1 MIKINKLRELIA
13 KTPLW
18 AYGVLGSAL
27 LMKIYIDKQWSYWE
41 RQGVRG
47 PKPTI
52 GKFGNGTDIMDIQRG
67 TMTPQQWV
75 EKYGKLSGAY
85 FGLLPTLIVSDVEIV
100 KEVTIKE
107 GFHSTKNFSFEWFVT
122 NRSSVLVGQSYNGET
137 QALFRDFVK
146 FSNFQKLL
154 RSSCKEYKMSPLGR
168 IRVQ

>member
-107 GFHSTKNFSFEWFVT
+107 GLHSTKNFSFEW
-122 NRSSVLVGQSYNGET
+122 
-137 QALFRDFVK
+137 
-146 FSNFQKLL
+146 
-154 RSSCKEYKMSPLGR
+154 
-168 IRVQ
+168 

>member
-1 MIKINKLRELIA
+1 
-13 KTPLW
+13 
-18 AYGVLGSAL
+18 
-27 LMKIYIDKQWSYWE
+27 MKIYIDKQWSYWE
-41 RQGVRG
+41 KQGVRG

-107 GFHSTKNFSFEWFVT
+107 GLHSTKNFSFEWFVT
-122 NRSSVLVGQSYNGET
+122 NRSSVLVGQSYN
-137 QALFRDFVK
+137 AHSLK
-146 FSNFQKLL
+146 KIL
-154 RSSCKEYKMSPLGR
+154 
-168 IRVQ
+168 

>member
-41 RQGVRG
+41 KQGVRG

-122 NRSSVLVGQSYNGET
+122 NRSSVLVGQSYN
-137 QALFRDFVK
+137 AH
-146 FSNFQKLL
+146 
-154 RSSCKEYKMSPLGR
+154 SPKKK
-168 IRVQ
+168 IIKP